1 MIIKTKNGQNMS
13 MAISG
18 CISGKRVESATLI
31 FEDLKKLC
39 AEDHS
44 VQIEFLRKL
53 RDAMVIK

>member
-13 MAISG
+13 MTISG
-18 CISGKRVESATLI
+18 CIAGKRVESATLI

-39 AEDHS
+39 AEDPS

-53 RDAMVIK
+53 RDSMVTK